1 MKSWLTKFRISAA
14 LDAGKPLPQSL
25 RQRIATDPELERFTR
40 RTEALGRALRSVP
53 PAAPSQRDS
62 IMRAVGA
69 AARQEQPRRAL
80 APSWLAASAAVAALA
95 VMLLWTAFHRPASPG
110 PQSLDGAVM
119 VLQMSEQM
127 PDAMPRMVM
136 APLSD
141 EWARV
146 DRDLK
151 DTTQVLL
158 ASFP

>member
-14 LDAGKPLPQSL
+14 LDAGKPWPDSL
-25 RQRIATDPELERFTR
+25 KIAADPELERFAR

-53 PAAPSQRDS
+53 PAAPLLHDS
-62 IMRAVGA
+62 IMRAVRA
-69 AARQEQPRRAL
+69 AARRQQPRRAL
-80 APSWLAASAAVAALA
+80 APWWLAASAVVAALA
-95 VMLLWTAFHRPASPG
+95 VICLWPAFHRPAAPG
-110 PQSLDGAVM
+110 RPSLDGAVL
-119 VLQMSEQM
+119 VLEMSEQM
-127 PDAMPRMVM
+127 PDTMPKLVM

-146 DRDLK
+146 DRNVQ

>member
-1 MKSWLTKFRISAA
+1 
-14 LDAGKPLPQSL
+14 
-25 RQRIATDPELERFTR
+25 
-40 RTEALGRALRSVP
+40 
-53 PAAPSQRDS
+53 
-62 IMRAVGA
+62 
-69 AARQEQPRRAL
+69 
-80 APSWLAASAAVAALA
+80 
-95 VMLLWTAFHRPASPG
+95 
-110 PQSLDGAVM
+110 M